1 MVIHCNCAG
10 TATSFPGRVLITPAQ
25 PTTQRLAPPLFHR
38 KSLSTC
44 SGSELG
50 SVQLMQFL
58 QDTSSQSL
66 DSLFVNSVNIHV
78 CLKLLSQG
86 TRGSQMKGEVAH

>member
-1 MVIHCNCAG
+1 MVTHCSCAG
-10 TATSFPGRVLITPAQ
+10 TATSFPGRVPITPAQ

-38 KSLSTC
+38 RSLSTC

-50 SVQLMQFL
+50 SPQLMRFL
-58 QDTSSQSL
+58 QDTLSQSL
-66 DSLFVNSVNIHV
+66 DTPFVNSVNIYV

-86 TRGSQMKGEVAH
+86 TRGSRR